1 MNAQTNLQPST
12 RYEPAPDDLHVPLF
26 GRLDTA
32 QCAAI
37 GDSLLKDIRDTGK
50 PVVFDLDHVDFV
62 SSAFLRIC
70 ILAAQVVGAGHV
82 SLRNASPSIK
92 RVFKIAGLDGYILV
106 E

>member
-1 MNAQTNLQPST
+1 MNAKTNRQSAT

-37 GDSLLKDIRDTGK
+37 CDSLLKRIRETGK
-50 PVVFDLDHVDFV
+50 PVVFDLDQVDFV
-62 SSAFLRIC
+62 SSSFLRIC

-82 SLRNASPSIK
+82 SVRNTSPSIK